1 MQGCLWLL
9 VSLMVV
15 ILIPQLLIVVGP
27 IFIWLIYESFKEYY
41 SKHDTYGNIEKSW
54 KWIYVVFWNSL
65 IVTIIALIARV
76 LAIRPIGSNNIADL
90 VIFLPIFAL
99 SVIIFSLVP
108 LIHLLINCR
117 DKHHKYFV
125 IEGFKEQFI
134 PRIRKE
140 KEEREKAYKKKTIA
154 REKREKK
161 RREKEI
167 KIKRLEATNKRVTF
181 KIKREK
187 YIKGLPKEVKKIIN
201 EKQNTI
207 INAYRKLVKVR
218 SFGQKNYDK
227 FAQEFGEF
235 LSSESKNITKLNE
248 LTSSNYMLIVQDNE
262 IRLYEAN
269 RDRYVDEHFGL
280 LSGVLRNPIDYIEK
294 IIEQNDFDIKF
305 DPNMDPFQYEIFCA
319 EKFKENDWEAYAT
332 QGSSDQG
339 VDVVATRG
347 KEVLVAQCKKFS
359 KPVGNKAVQE
369 VVAGMKFYDANAGIV
384 IAPNGFTNSAE
395 KLAAA
400 NKIKLIHH
408 SQIKDL

>member
-1 MQGCLWLL
+1 MQGCLWFL

-15 ILIPQLLIVVGP
+15 ILVPQLLIVVVP
-27 IFIWLIYESFKEYY
+27 YLIWVFCTSYYESYN
-41 SKHDTYGNIEKSW
+41 TIGNIEKSW
-54 KWIYVVFWNSL
+54 KWIYVGFWGSL
-65 IVTIIALIARV
+65 IFTTIPLLARIIAIQ
-76 LAIRPIGSNNIADL
+76 PIGSNNIADL
-90 VIFLPIFAL
+90 VIFLPIFAFC
-99 SVIIFSLVP
+99 VIIFSLIP
-108 LIHLLINCR
+108 LIHLLIEWTKEGN
-117 DKHHKYFV
+117 KYFV
-125 IEGFKEQFI
+125 IQGFKEQFI

-140 KEEREKAYKKKTIA
+140 KEERKKAAEKKAIA

-161 RREKEI
+161 RKEKEI

-187 YIKGLPKEVKKIIN
+187 YIKGLPKEVRKIIN

-207 INAYRKLVKVR
+207 INAYRKLVKVG

-235 LSSESKNITKLNE
+235 LSSESKNIAKLNE
-248 LTSSNYMLIVQDNE
+248 LTSLNYMLIVQDNE
-262 IRLYEAN
+262 IRLYEAI
-269 RDRYVDEHFGL
+269 RDVYEDKNFGL

-294 IIEQNDFDIKF
+294 IIEQNDFDVKF

-319 EKFKENDWEAYAT
+319 ERFKENDWEAYAT

-369 VVAGMKFYDANAGIV
+369 VVAGMKFYDANVGIV

>member
-1 MQGCLWLL
+1 M
-9 VSLMVV
+9 
-15 ILIPQLLIVVGP
+15 
-27 IFIWLIYESFKEYY
+27 
-41 SKHDTYGNIEKSW
+41 
-54 KWIYVVFWNSL
+54 
-65 IVTIIALIARV
+65 
-76 LAIRPIGSNNIADL
+76 
-90 VIFLPIFAL
+90 
-99 SVIIFSLVP
+99 IIFSLIP
-108 LIHLLINCR
+108 LIHLLIEWTKEGN
-117 DKHHKYFV
+117 KYFV

-140 KEEREKAYKKKTIA
+140 AEERKKAAEKKAIA

-187 YIKGLPKEVKKIIN
+187 YIKGLPKEVRKIIN

-207 INAYRKLVKVR
+207 INAYRKLVKVG

-248 LTSSNYMLIVQDNE
+248 LTSLNYMLIVQDNE
-262 IRLYEAN
+262 IRLYEAI
-269 RDRYVDEHFGL
+269 RDVYEDKHFGL

-294 IIEQNDFDIKF
+294 IIEQNDFDVKF

-369 VVAGMKFYDANAGIV
+369 VVAGMKFYDANVGIV

>member
-1 MQGCLWLL
+1 MQGCLWFL

-15 ILIPQLLIVVGP
+15 ILVPQLLIVVVP
-27 IFIWLIYESFKEYY
+27 YLIWVFCTSYYESYN
-41 SKHDTYGNIEKSW
+41 TIGNIEKSW
-54 KWIYVVFWNSL
+54 KWIYVGFWGSL
-65 IVTIIALIARV
+65 IFTTIALLGRIIAIQ
-76 LAIRPIGSNNIADL
+76 PIGSNNIADL

-99 SVIIFSLVP
+99 CVIIFSLIP
-108 LIHLLINCR
+108 LIHLLIEWTKEGN
-117 DKHHKYFV
+117 KYFV

-140 KEEREKAYKKKTIA
+140 AEERKKAAEKKAIA

-187 YIKGLPKEVKKIIN
+187 YIKGLPKEVRKIIN

-207 INAYRKLVKVR
+207 INAYRKLVKVG

-248 LTSSNYMLIVQDNE
+248 LTSLNYMLIVQDNK

-269 RDRYVDEHFGL
+269 RDRYEDEHFGL

-369 VVAGMKFYDANAGIV
+369 VVAGMKFYDANVGIV

>member
-1 MQGCLWLL
+1 MQGGLWFL

-15 ILIPQLLIVVGP
+15 VLNPLLLIVVAP
-27 IFIWLIYESFKEYY
+27 FCIWLIYESYREYY
-41 SKHDTYGNIEKSW
+41 DKYDTYGNIEKSW
-54 KWIYVVFWNSL
+54 KWIYVVFWASL
-65 IVTIIALIARV
+65 IFTIIALLV
-76 LAIRPIGSNNIADL
+76 KLVAIQPIGSYNIADL

-99 SVIIFSLVP
+99 CVIIFSLGP
-108 LIHLLINCR
+108 LIYLLSKWR
-117 DKHHKYFV
+117 EEHYKYFV
-125 IEGFKEQFI
+125 INGFKEQFI

-140 KEEREKAYKKKTIA
+140 KEERKKVAEKKAIA
-154 REKREKK
+154 RKKREKK
-161 RREKEI
+161 RKEKEI
-167 KIKRLEATNKRVTF
+167 EIKRLEATSKRVTF
-181 KIKREK
+181 KTKREK

-207 INAYRKLVKVR
+207 INAYRKLVKEN
-218 SFGQKNYDK
+218 SFGQKSYDK
-227 FAQEFGEF
+227 FLQEFGDF

-248 LTSSNYMLIVQDNE
+248 LTSLNYLLISQENE

-269 RDRYVDEHFGL
+269 RDRYEDQHFGL
-280 LSGVLRNPIDYIEK
+280 LSGVLRDPIKYIEK

-339 VDVVATRG
+339 VDVVAKKG
-347 KEVLVAQCKKFS
+347 KKVLVAQCKKFS

>member
-1 MQGCLWLL
+1 MQGCLWFL

-15 ILIPQLLIVVGP
+15 ILIPQLLIVVVP
-27 IFIWLIYESFKEYY
+27 YLIWVFWTSYYESYN
-41 SKHDTYGNIEKSW
+41 TIGNIEKSW
-54 KWIYVVFWNSL
+54 KWIYVVFWGSL
-65 IVTIIALIARV
+65 IFTTIALLGRLIA
-76 LAIRPIGSNNIADL
+76 IQPIGSNNIADL

-99 SVIIFSLVP
+99 CVIIFSLIP
-108 LIHLLINCR
+108 LIHLLIEWTKEGN
-117 DKHHKYFV
+117 KYFV

-140 KEEREKAYKKKTIA
+140 AEERKKAAEKKAIA

-187 YIKGLPKEVKKIIN
+187 YIKGLPKEVRKIIN

-207 INAYRKLVKVR
+207 INAYRKLVKVG

-227 FAQEFGEF
+227 FVQEFGEF
-235 LSSESKNITKLNE
+235 LSSESKNIAKLNE
-248 LTSSNYMLIVQDNE
+248 LTSLNYMLIVQDNE
-262 IRLYEAN
+262 IRLYEAI
-269 RDRYVDEHFGL
+269 RDVYEDKHFGL

-294 IIEQNDFDIKF
+294 IIEQNDFDVKF

-319 EKFKENDWEAYAT
+319 ERFKENDWEAYAT

-369 VVAGMKFYDANAGIV
+369 VVAGMKFYDANVGIV

>member
-1 MQGCLWLL
+1 MKEFLWFL
-9 VSLMVV
+9 VFVCVV
-15 ILIPQLLIVVGP
+15 ALIPQLLIVVVP
-27 IFIWLIYESFKEYY
+27 YLIWGFYTSYYESYN
-41 SKHDTYGNIEKSW
+41 TIGNIEKSW
-54 KWIYVVFWNSL
+54 KWIYVGFWGSL
-65 IVTIIALIARV
+65 IFTTIALLGRIIAIQ
-76 LAIRPIGSNNIADL
+76 PIGSNNIADL

-99 SVIIFSLVP
+99 CVIIFSLIP
-108 LIHLLINCR
+108 LIHLLIEWTKEGN
-117 DKHHKYFV
+117 KYFV

-140 KEEREKAYKKKTIA
+140 AEERKKAAEKKAIA

-187 YIKGLPKEVKKIIN
+187 YIKGLPKEVRKIIN

-207 INAYRKLVKVR
+207 INAYRKLVKVG

-248 LTSSNYMLIVQDNE
+248 LTSLNYMLIVQDNK

-269 RDRYVDEHFGL
+269 RDRYEDKHFGL
-280 LSGVLRNPIDYIEK
+280 LNGVLRNPIDHIEK

-369 VVAGMKFYDANAGIV
+369 VVAGMKFYDANVGIV

>member
-1 MQGCLWLL
+1 MQGCLWFL

-15 ILIPQLLIVVGP
+15 ILVPQLLIVVVP
-27 IFIWLIYESFKEYY
+27 YLIWVFCTSYYESYN
-41 SKHDTYGNIEKSW
+41 TIGNIEKSW
-54 KWIYVVFWNSL
+54 KWIYVGFWGSL
-65 IVTIIALIARV
+65 IFTTIPLLARIIAIQ
-76 LAIRPIGSNNIADL
+76 PIGSNNIADL
-90 VIFLPIFAL
+90 VIFLPIFAFC
-99 SVIIFSLVP
+99 VIIFSLIP
-108 LIHLLINCR
+108 LIHLLIEWTKEGN
-117 DKHHKYFV
+117 KYFV

-140 KEEREKAYKKKTIA
+140 KEERKKAAEKKAIA

-187 YIKGLPKEVKKIIN
+187 YIKGLPKEVRKIIN

-207 INAYRKLVKVR
+207 INAYRKLVKVG

-235 LSSESKNITKLNE
+235 LSSESKNIAKLNE
-248 LTSSNYMLIVQDNE
+248 LTSLNYMLIVQDNE
-262 IRLYEAN
+262 IRLYEAI
-269 RDRYVDEHFGL
+269 RDVYEDKHFGL

-294 IIEQNDFDIKF
+294 IIEQNDFDVKF

-319 EKFKENDWEAYAT
+319 ERFKENDWEAYAT

-369 VVAGMKFYDANAGIV
+369 VVAGMKFYDANVGIV

>member
-1 MQGCLWLL
+1 MKELLWFL
-9 VSLMVV
+9 VFVCVV
-15 ILIPQLLIVVGP
+15 ALIPQLLIVVVP
-27 IFIWLIYESFKEYY
+27 FLIWGFYTDYYESYN
-41 SKHDTYGNIEKSW
+41 TIGNIEKSW
-54 KWIYVVFWNSL
+54 KWIYVVFWGSL
-65 IVTIIALIARV
+65 IFTTIALLGRLIA
-76 LAIRPIGSNNIADL
+76 IQPIGSNNIADL

-99 SVIIFSLVP
+99 CVIVFSLIP
-108 LIHLLINCR
+108 LIHLSIEWTKEGN
-117 DKHHKYFV
+117 KYFV

-140 KEEREKAYKKKTIA
+140 KEERKKAAEKKAIA

-167 KIKRLEATNKRVTF
+167 KIKRLEASNKRVTF

-187 YIKGLPKEVKKIIN
+187 YIKGLPREVRKIIN

-207 INAYRKLVKVR
+207 INAYRKLVKVG

-235 LSSESKNITKLNE
+235 LSSESKNIAKLNE
-248 LTSSNYMLIVQDNE
+248 LTSLNYMLIVQDNE

-269 RDRYVDEHFGL
+269 RDRYEDKHFGL
-280 LSGVLRNPIDYIEK
+280 LSGVLRNPIDHIEK
-294 IIEQNDFDIKF
+294 MIEQNDFDIKF